1 MGQCERIEPYWELD
15 DMARTVDV
23 NQWAKLGAAA
33 RLKEIQEELASI
45 YQAFPELRGKRGFTA
60 VASSGGRQKRKRFS
74 AAGKAAISEG
84 MRKYWARR
92 KAKAAKAA
100 AK

>member
-1 MGQCERIEPYWELD
+1 
-15 DMARTVDV
+15 MAQTVNV
-23 NQWAKLGAAA
+23 NQWAKLGATA
-33 RLKEIQEELASI
+33 RLKEIQEELDSI
-45 YQAFPELRGKRGFTA
+45 YRAFPELKGQRSPATGA
-60 VASSGGRQKRKRFS
+60 ASGGRQKRKRFS

-100 AK
+100 GK